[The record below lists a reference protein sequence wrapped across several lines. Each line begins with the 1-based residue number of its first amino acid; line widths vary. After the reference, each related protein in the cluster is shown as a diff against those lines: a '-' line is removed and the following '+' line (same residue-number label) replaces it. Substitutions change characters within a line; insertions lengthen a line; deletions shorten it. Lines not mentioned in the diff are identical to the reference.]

1 MKRFFVFIL
10 ISVLLWAMWFFL
22 CPYSLVLLEG
32 FDFFAALPDFTFLN
46 LDIPGA
52 PLKYISAF
60 LLQFYA
66 HPALAAVIHTL
77 LPMLSVFCI
86 WLIFKNVWIALLPLP
101 LLLWY
106 QTGDLSLVPYLTGVA
121 VSALAAVVYHI
132 FASFVRVSFPQPKIL
147 NSKWLGIS
155 MVSVSVLMSLFV
167 IWNGYVRNGYEK
179 IARLDYLVE
188 NRMWNEVIDSVSPQ
202 EAGYDDYRRKCVLLA
217 LSETGRLADDAFLYG
232 LSGSSDFVF
241 GNTENV
247 MYRNFNMNF
256 YSTSGL
262 VNPTVYYAFQ
272 QATQFVLGMN
282 FDSARCLADTYL
294 KVGDYALAKKYL
306 DILSHS
312 SCHGKW
318 VRDRLDKLE
327 SIRDAVP
334 EYRVDEKH
342 IWGNFVYDMS
352 LMHERCPE
360 DRRFADFL
368 LCALLADR
376 NKDLFYKYFQDVAAE
391 HYQSSIP
398 RLYQEI
404 LLLIAQEEPE
414 AASRYE
420 ISEEVRDQYKNFV
433 YLVSSGREK
442 VARKRYSGTYWAY
455 LYFQNHKHP

>member
-1 MKRFFVFIL
+1 MFRRPCRRMSRKSSGSADGIIEFPQSEWRSLLDKVKNGV
-10 ISVLLWAMWFFL
+10 ISV
-22 CPYSLVLLEG
+22 
-32 FDFFAALPDFTFLN
+32 
-46 LDIPGA
+46 
-52 PLKYISAF
+52 
-60 LLQFYA
+60 Q
-66 HPALAAVIHTL
+66 
-77 LPMLSVFCI
+77 
-86 WLIFKNVWIALLPLP
+86 
-101 LLLWY
+101 
-106 QTGDLSLVPYLTGVA
+106 
-121 VSALAAVVYHI
+121 VSAWNEENPEGIMYR
-132 FASFVRVSFPQPKIL
+132 SFDIKVSDDLIDG
-147 NSKWLGIS
+147 WLTYRLIEP
-155 MVSVSVLMSLFV
+155 
-167 IWNGYVRNGYEK
+167 GYVEWRQMGIYQRNLSTFEE
-179 IARLDYLVE
+179 IPVVT
-188 NRMWNEVIDSVSPQ
+188 NRESSTN
-202 EAGYDDYRRKCVLLA
+202 CVLLA

-247 MYRNFNMNF
+247 MSRNFNMNF

-420 ISEEVRDQYKNFV
+420 ISEELRDQYKNFV